1 MNNLLSLGSVVSHGP
16 EPSLPL
22 QEVPQLGADTTDKM
36 HVLRSLK
43 LTFSSRNFESLALSE
58 IPVFLQEYAELRKA
72 YLNVSKEE
80 VFTDISPA
88 EDLMNPPVSRIP
100 QLLDEYKMMV
110 QNMRKS
116 YVCPTCHKS
125 FTTRYSLNIHMS
137 IHSNSKP
144 YECPHPECG
153 KFFRTKSAL
162 NTHINLTHTVAKDHV
177 CPTCGKSYSKVWLL
191 RQHELRHHMNHRY
204 QCSKCDQS
212 FTYPYQVWER
222 CASDV

>member
-88 EDLMNPPVSRIP
+88 EDLMNPPVSRLP
-100 QLLDEYKMMV
+100 QLLDP
-110 QNMRKS
+110 
-116 YVCPTCHKS
+116 YVSQVLHYTILTQHS
-125 FTTRYSLNIHMS
+125 HVHSLEFKTVRMS
-137 IHSNSKP
+137 TS
-144 YECPHPECG
+144 
-153 KFFRTKSAL
+153 R
-162 NTHINLTHTVAKDHV
+162 
-177 CPTCGKSYSKVWLL
+177 
-191 RQHELRHHMNHRY
+191 
-204 QCSKCDQS
+204 
-212 FTYPYQVWER
+212 VWEVLPHQV
-222 CASDV
+222 CAQYAYQLDAYGGEGPRVSDVRKVI